1 MCPQEV
7 RRMEVMRL
15 LGDKVNPYNRMKK
28 NWLCGF
34 VVCAE
39 RKNIYI
45 RFSVFSV
52 FSGLSQITE
61 NPENLENLNQIEK

>member
-1 MCPQEV
+1 
-7 RRMEVMRL
+7 MRL
-15 LGDKVNPYNRMKK
+15 LGDKVNSHNRMKK

-34 VVCAE
+34 VICAE
-39 RKNIYI
+39 RKKYI